1 MPTQIFAMNSV
12 EFSIAV
18 EGPER
23 DVLIAKLAEAGCEGF
38 EELERYL
45 NAYAPESNEIIER
58 VESIIREHGLISSH
72 RIIESQNWNAI
83 WEASFDAVIV
93 PGFCTVRAPF
103 HLPADTPLEIVI
115 LPKMAFGTGHHATTR
130 LMMQAM
136 RDIDFDGREVL
147 DFGTGTGILAILARK
162 LGATT
167 VMAIDIDEWSV
178 RNAIENV
185 SSNGANSITVLQGDI
200 SVLQDN
206 ACFDV
211 ILANIN
217 RNVLLESMPAL
228 RKKTNPGGTL
238 LLSGILQSDQTII
251 SEAAAS
257 AGFTLSERFQE
268 AEWTCFWFTAQ

>member
-1 MPTQIFAMNSV
+1 MNLV

-38 EELERYL
+38 EELECCL
-45 NAYAPESNEIIER
+45 NAYAPELYAIIER
-58 VESIIREHGLISSH
+58 AESIIREHGLISSH

-93 PGFCTVRAPF
+93 PGFCTIRAPF

-147 DFGTGTGILAILARK
+147 DFGTGTGILAILAQK
-162 LGATT
+162 LGAKT

-185 SSNGANSITVLQGDI
+185 SSNGANGITVLQGDI

-206 ACFDV
+206 SCFDV

-217 RNVLLESMPAL
+217 RNVLLESMLAL
-228 RKKTNPGGTL
+228 RKITHPGGTL

-251 SEAAAS
+251 TEAAVS
-257 AGFTLSERFQE
+257 AGFTLSESFQE
-268 AEWTCFWFTAQ
+268 AEWICFWFTAQ